1 MQKVVKILIPIIL
14 VLSLIVGITFIVIKY
29 DKHVREIE
37 GMKVTLIGGSNLKEK
52 ENVNSMG
59 YFIRTRNGKTIII
72 DGGRE
77 FDYD

>member
-37 GMKVTLIGGSNLKEK
+37 GMKVTLIGGSNLKE
-52 ENVNSMG
+52 
-59 YFIRTRNGKTIII
+59 NGCNCIKHS
-72 DGGRE
+72 
-77 FDYD
+77 